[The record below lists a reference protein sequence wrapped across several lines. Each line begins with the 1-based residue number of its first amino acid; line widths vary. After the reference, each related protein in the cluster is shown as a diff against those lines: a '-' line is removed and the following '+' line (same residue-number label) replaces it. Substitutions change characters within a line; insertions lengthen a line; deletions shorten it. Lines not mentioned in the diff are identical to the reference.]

1 MLTQKKRKF
10 AQAMFEGQ
18 DLTRSALAAGYS
30 PKTARTLGSRLSKD
44 ADVLAELKRLEKAKT
59 IETTPGAKAQIMKD
73 MAQQDTDPKAFLES
87 VMLNDT
93 LDDKLRLEAAKTLM
107 PYVHSRAGEQGKKE
121 QQARAARDVTGG
133 RFAQAPAPKS
143 VRTLN

>member
-30 PKTARTLGSRLSKD
+30 PKTARTLGSRLSRD
-44 ADVLAELKRLEKAKT
+44 ADVLAELKRLEKAKA
-59 IETTPGAKAQIMKD
+59 IEATPGAKAQIMKD

-87 VMLNDT
+87 VMLNET

-107 PYVHSRAGEQGKKE
+107 PYVHSRVGEQGKKE
-121 QQARAARDVTGG
+121 QQAQAAREVTGS

-143 VRTLN
+143 VRALN